1 MATGP
6 RSYTVAVDFVANK
19 KQMDQIVQQFES
31 QLAQMNPGTAFYNNM
46 AKNVDKLKGKMQ
58 EFFDAIEGPT
68 VDTKQ
73 LKQAE
78 KAVENFY
85 DTVRESSRS
94 ISNAGLMNFILS
106 DDQKRDLNTVANKI
120 SAVKRD
126 LRSLEGGAEPKKS
139 SREFLDTYDNGKGRT
154 GRDILKDATNA
165 GVKGFNS
172 EKSLS
177 ANAAT
182 FKSSISEAEQR
193 LVSLRQQAAA
203 TLAELTPLQTRVS
216 DARIALSSAEQQAN
230 TNRKTYYRSML
241 ASQISQATTVKGL
254 NNNYTTENVL
264 NSILRPITKNST
276 FYNESGNRLTDI
288 GRDAVSKMLSS
299 GLQMTEAEIDS
310 IIAGPVTGIR
320 NSIAATIAKHI
331 QQDENGVDLGV
342 HGRELVSGLNAR
354 MTNYARNNIVT
365 ERVQQYTA
373 AQQTI
378 TDSNNILKT
387 DTGKLNS
394 MQERYDA
401 LGQEITSI
409 ESTLIPSLQNLAVE
423 FENLSNILKA
433 QTTQELQDQLNNLT
447 TQQSELQGNIRGNVT
462 ANAANIGAIW
472 RQDRADALENIGEQL
487 NLNLNADKAINEA
500 ETFQQNLRSSI
511 QQWMGAGEIINYIKQ
526 GIREAYND
534 IQDLDKA
541 MTNIAVVTD
550 FSVSDLWGQIN
561 DYMAIAKQY
570 GVATQ
575 GVYEVTQ
582 LYYQQGLGTSEVMA
596 ATTETLKMARIA
608 GISYSDAAD
617 GMTVA
622 IRAFNM
628 EMEDAAHV
636 TDVYSKV
643 AAVTASD
650 TQDLIEA
657 MSKTA
662 SGAANVGSSFENT
675 TAMIATM
682 VD

>member
-6 RSYTVAVDFVANK
+6 RSYTVTVDFVANK

-46 AKNVDKLKGKMQ
+46 AKNVDKLKGKIQ
-58 EFFDAIEGPT
+58 EFSDAIEGPT

-177 ANAAT
+177 ANAAS

-193 LVSLRQQAAA
+193 LVNLRQQAAA
-203 TLAELTPLQTRVS
+203 TLAELTPLQTRVN
-216 DARIALSSAEQQAN
+216 DARTALSSAEQQAN
-230 TNRKTYYRSML
+230 ANRNTYYRSML
-241 ASQISQATTVKGL
+241 ASQISQATTVKSL

-310 IIAGPVTGIR
+310 VIAGPVTGIR
-320 NSIAATIAKHI
+320 NSIAATIARHI

-342 HGRELVSGLNAR
+342 RGRELVSGLNAR

-378 TDSNNILKT
+378 TDSNNILRT

-394 MQERYDA
+394 VQERYDA

-423 FENLSNILKA
+423 FENLSNILKT
-433 QTTQELQDQLNNLT
+433 QTTQELQDQLNDLT
-447 TQQSELQGNIRGNVT
+447 AQQSELQGNIRGSVA
-462 ANAANIGAIW
+462 ANAINIGATQ
-472 RQDRADALENIGEQL
+472 RQDRADALENIREQL
-487 NLNLNADKAINEA
+487 NLNIGADKAANEA
-500 ETFQQNLRSSI
+500 ETFQSNLRSSI
-511 QQWMGAGEIINYIKQ
+511 QQWMGARDIVNYIKQ
-526 GIREAYND
+526 GVREAYND

-582 LYYQQGLGTSEVMA
+582 LYYQQGLGTSDVMA

-650 TQDLIEA
+650 TQELIEA